1 MKNPIR
7 PVLTGLCLTLAC
19 YGLMVL
25 PACQSISKLKN
36 EQSHSIGATFQALLD
51 SAINDK
57 MPGIL
62 VHVES
67 PKQKISWSGAAGVSD
82 TKTQSKLQTDQ
93 TFRIASVTKTF
104 VACSILRLWEQSKL
118 ALTDPI
124 SKYISPEHTAILI
137 EGGYQPDQITI
148 RHLLTHSSGLFDHA
162 ATQIYFE
169 KIQNDPGHHWTR
181 TEQLR
186 GCITWGKPVGKPG
199 ERFRYSDTG
208 YTLLGETLEKITG
221 KSMGDAFEDLLKLK
235 ALGLK
240 STWIENEANLHRNDL
255 KRIHQYLDGVDTYTY
270 HASLDLY
277 GGGGLLSTSKDLA
290 LYFQHL
296 FNHKVFDK
304 PATLDTMLAKRNYT
318 IKPQMD
324 YRMGM
329 YFIQLNGLDAYT
341 HSGFWGTQ
349 VAFVPSMNAT
359 IAANYSQI
367 WTARGNAPVLAKT
380 LSVLQKQ

>member
-1 MKNPIR
+1 MKNPIKTIF
-7 PVLTGLCLTLAC
+7 PGLSLILLCC
-19 YGLMVL
+19 GLL
-25 PACQSISKLKN
+25 FPTCQTTSSLKKDTSN
-36 EQSHSIGATFQALLD
+36 PSGAAFQALLD

-82 TKTQSKLQTDQ
+82 IQTQNKLLPDQ

-104 VACSILRLWEQSKL
+104 VACSILRLWEQGKL

-124 SKYISPEHTAILI
+124 IKYISPEHTAILI

-186 GCITWGKPVGKPG
+186 GCITWGKPLGKPG
-199 ERFRYSDTG
+199 EKFSYSDTG

-221 KSMGDAFEDLLKLK
+221 KSMGDAIEDLLKLK

-240 STWIENEANLHRNDL
+240 STWVENEANLHRNDL
-255 KRIHQYLDGVDTYTY
+255 KRIHQYLDGADTYNY

-290 LYFQHL
+290 IYFQNL

-304 PATLDTMLAKRNYT
+304 PATLDTMLAKRNYAV
-318 IKPQMD
+318 KPRMD

-367 WTARGNAPVLAKT
+367 WTARGNAPVLAKA
-380 LSVLQKQ
+380 LAILQKQ

>member
-1 MKNPIR
+1 MCCAM
-7 PVLTGLCLTLAC
+7 L
-19 YGLMVL
+19 L
-25 PACQSISKLKN
+25 PTCQTPATLKN
-36 EQSHSIGATFQALLD
+36 SSSNSSGATFQALLD

-62 VHVES
+62 VYVES

-82 TKTQSKLQTDQ
+82 TKTKNKLQPDQ

-104 VACSILRLWEQSKL
+104 VACSILRLWEQGKL

-148 RHLLTHSSGLFDHA
+148 RHLLTHSSGMFDHA
-162 ATQIYFE
+162 ATQAYLE
-169 KIQNDPGHHWTR
+169 KIRSDPGHHWTR

-221 KSMGDAFEDLLKLK
+221 KSMGDAIEDLLKLK

-240 STWIENEANLHRNDL
+240 STWVENEANLYRNDL
-255 KRIHQYLDGVDTYTY
+255 KRIHQYLDGEDTYNY

-290 LYFQHL
+290 IYFQNL

-304 PATLDTMLAKRNYT
+304 TATLDTMLAKRNYT

-329 YFIQLNGLDAYT
+329 YLIQLNGVDAYT
-341 HSGFWGTQ
+341 HAGFWGTQ

-367 WTARGNAPVLAKT
+367 WTARGNAPVLAKA
-380 LSVLQKQ
+380 LAVLQKQ

>member
-7 PVLTGLCLTLAC
+7 TILSGLSLILLCC
-19 YGLMVL
+19 GLLL
-25 PACQSISKLKN
+25 PACQTTSMLKN
-36 EQSHSIGATFQALLD
+36 GSSHSNLAAFQALLD

-67 PKQKISWSGAAGVSD
+67 PRQKISWSGAAGVSD
-82 TKTQSKLQTDQ
+82 LKTQSKLQPDQ

-104 VACSILRLWEQSKL
+104 VACSILRLWEQGKL
-118 ALTDPI
+118 SLIDPI

-186 GCITWGKPVGKPG
+186 GCITWGKPLGKPG
-199 ERFRYSDTG
+199 EKFSYSDTG

-221 KSMGDAFEDLLKLK
+221 KSMGDAIEDLLKLK

-240 STWIENEANLHRNDL
+240 GTWVENEANLHRNDL
-255 KRIHQYLDGVDTYTY
+255 KRIHQYLDGTDTYNY

-290 LYFQHL
+290 IYFQNL

-304 PATLDTMLAKRNYT
+304 VATLDTMLAKRNYAV
-318 IKPQMD
+318 KPRMD

-367 WTARGNAPVLAKT
+367 WTARGNAPVLAKA
-380 LSVLQKQ
+380 LAVLQKQ

>member
-1 MKNPIR
+1 MKSPICAIL
-7 PVLTGLCLTLAC
+7 PGLSLVLLCCAML
-19 YGLMVL
+19 L
-25 PACQSISKLKN
+25 PACQTTATLKN
-36 EQSHSIGATFQALLD
+36 SSSNSSGAAFQALLD

-67 PKQKISWSGAAGVSD
+67 PKHKISWSGAAGVSD
-82 TKTQSKLQTDQ
+82 TKTQNKLQPDQ

-104 VACSILRLWEQSKL
+104 VACSILRLWEQGKL

-148 RHLLTHSSGLFDHA
+148 RHLLTHSSGMFDHA
-162 ATQIYFE
+162 AAQIYLE
-169 KIQNDPGHHWTR
+169 KIQNDPTHHWTR

-186 GCITWGKPVGKPG
+186 GCITWGKLLGKPG
-199 ERFRYSDTG
+199 EKFSYSDTG

-221 KSMGDAFEDLLKLK
+221 KTMGDAIENLLKLK

-240 STWIENEANLHRNDL
+240 NTWVENEANLHRNDL
-255 KRIHQYLDGVDTYTY
+255 KRIHQYLDGVDTYHY

-290 LYFQHL
+290 IYFQNL

-304 PATLDTMLAKRNYT
+304 PATLDTMLAKRNYAV
-318 IKPQMD
+318 KPRMD

-329 YFIQLNGLDAYT
+329 YFIQLNGVDAYT

-359 IAANYSQI
+359 IAANYSQA
-367 WTARGNAPVLAKT
+367 WTVRGNAPVLAKA
-380 LSVLQKQ
+380 LAVLQKQ